1 MPTGKMGQVR
11 PAVNVQQEPAW
22 VCFYLSG
29 SLLLFHCS
37 ASELTFFR
45 ASDKVQ
51 VYCFFCS
58 APNASFYSTEPE
70 MGAWGTRSQIVAY
83 VFPAAPVQ
91 VRGLHLNSCAYEL
104 KREVLEVAMK
114 LFQTH
119 FPTDLEYCS
128 TGCEVPSLQCRAGTT
143 GCREPSLVSL
153 SVPISCEQTTFA
165 LLFLWTVIHREA
177 PQQHKYL
184 RTGKCSALH
193 VMRQGVFWL
202 KDRTCCSD
210 TFLRSKDCSWLTKRP
225 QSTQL
230 SCCTPRLFLKVS
242 ATDIHP

>member
-29 SLLLFHCS
+29 SLLLFHCL

-58 APNASFYSTEPE
+58 APNAFFYSTEPE

-114 LFQTH
+114 LFQSH

-128 TGCEVPSLQCRAGTT
+128 TGCEVPSLQCRTGTT
-143 GCREPSLVSL
+143 GCREPSPACPGL
-153 SVPISCEQTTFA
+153 SFCPC
-165 LLFLWTVIHREA
+165 FL
-177 PQQHKYL
+177 
-184 RTGKCSALH
+184 
-193 VMRQGVFWL
+193 
-202 KDRTCCSD
+202 
-210 TFLRSKDCSWLTKRP
+210 
-225 QSTQL
+225 
-230 SCCTPRLFLKVS
+230 
-242 ATDIHP
+242 